1 MKCGED
7 NTDFPAAM
15 LRMSLTDYNIMNIA
29 TSVLISIKGL
39 NRQIQLYITE
49 GFLILACGST

>member
-1 MKCGED
+1 MSVLYVKCGED
-7 NTDFPAAM
+7 NNDFPAAM

-39 NRQIQLYITE
+39 NRQIQI
-49 GFLILACGST
+49 